1 MKEGSNIPFFFK
13 FVNMLKKEFIGHE
26 IQLKHFKVLVCEEN
40 IEMLKKLGVTEVFE
54 EKKKAKK

>member
-1 MKEGSNIPFFFK
+1 
-13 FVNMLKKEFIGHE
+13 MLKKEFIGHE